1 MTDQKDWETTDVVIC
16 GCGPTGALLSAYLGR
31 AGVHNVVLEKEPT
44 ITTDPRGI
52 ALDDDGI
59 RFLQGLGLYDFI
71 YTKIGTP
78 MGRFNFVSGTDCN
91 MHKIPILAMDYNIV
105 GSTNLLKCVP
115 ADDVKVAGATGH
127 VSYIGHKQPVLESH
141 IRGCMPSSHCSLR
154 CNATVVEL
162 EEDEDWTYCTYRDA
176 TGKEHGLRAR
186 FFVGAD
192 GKTGYTR
199 KQYLEPRGVI
209 LEKFHAA
216 FYEETWVALNWRIT
230 VPTPQSHPNFPLWER
245 GYSPEQVYDLFFPPE
260 FRFLCNPDRPAVAGR
275 FGLPA
280 DRLWRF
286 EYIIHEGEDG
296 YVMASPAEMRR
307 IVYPYITHKG
317 SRYQLAEDVQFPED
331 CIEVLRCRPFTFSSR
346 TCNVWAKDRVILCG
360 DSAHVFP
367 PFGGQGIVSGFRD
380 AISLSW
386 RLAMLCR
393 YHSNKKTHHHVLK
406 AWYEERKQQ
415 LKISLATTVANG
427 VMVCETHP
435 LKIFLRDWY
444 IWFIQFIP
452 SWKRQLHHGRR
463 NAAIFRY
470 RYSNGMPFIP
480 DLNGGL
486 YLPQVYCRRTEDSEI
501 LFTDDVIYG
510 LDNTTSLFRLFVYV
524 QDSSEIP
531 AIKHALE
538 GIENWSRGEFNS
550 TKIPFISEGSDVEA
564 ISSSK
569 GRNIFQLASA
579 DEFAKSPLCTDRPR
593 PLDYDS
599 FLLGNKVQGKYIIV
613 RMDRIVFA
621 SCANEDELRGA
632 VQTMLGFLYGDNS
645 A

>member
-1 MTDQKDWETTDVVIC
+1 MTYQKDWETTEVIIC

-31 AGVHNVVLEKEPT
+31 AGVHNVVVEKEPT

-59 RFLQGLGLYDFI
+59 RLLQGLGL
-71 YTKIGTP
+71 
-78 MGRFNFVSGTDCN
+78 N
-91 MHKIPILAMDYNIV
+91 A
-105 GSTNLLKCVP
+105 P
-115 ADDVKVAGATGH
+115 ADGVKIAGATGH
-127 VSYIGHKQPVLESH
+127 VGYIGHKQPVLESH
-141 IRGCMPSSHCSLR
+141 IRNCMPLSHCSLQ
-154 CNATVVEL
+154 CNATVVQL

-176 TGKEHGLRAR
+176 TGEERGIRAR

-199 KQYLEPRGVI
+199 KRYLEPRGVFM
-209 LEKFHAA
+209 EKFHAA

-230 VPTPQSHPNFPLWER
+230 VPTPQSHPNFPLWKR
-245 GYSPEQVYDLFFPPE
+245 GYSPEQV
-260 FRFLCNPDRPAVAGR
+260 PAVSGR

-286 EYIIHEGEDG
+286 EYVIHKGEDG
-296 YVMASPAEMRR
+296 YVMASPEEMRR
-307 IVYPYITHKG
+307 VVYPYITHRG

-360 DSAHVFP
+360 DAAHVFP

-393 YHSNKKTHHHVLK
+393 YHTNNKAHHHVLK
-406 AWYEERKQQ
+406 SWYEERKQQ
-415 LKISLATTVANG
+415 LKLSLATTVANG

-444 IWFIQFIP
+444 IWFVQFIP
-452 SWKRQLHHGRR
+452 SWRRQLQHGRR
-463 NAAIFRY
+463 KAAIFRY
-470 RYSNGMPFIP
+470 KHSHGMPFIP

-486 YLPQVYCRRTEDSEI
+486 YLPQVYCRRIEDNEI
-501 LFTDDVIYG
+501 LFTDDAIYG
-510 LDNTTSLFRLFVYV
+510 SLNNASLFRLFVYAR
-524 QDSSEIP
+524 DSSEIP

-538 GIENWSRGEFNS
+538 GIENWSRGEFS
-550 TKIPFISEGSDVEA
+550 ATDIPFILEKGDIDPTSL
-564 ISSSK
+564 SK
-569 GRNIFQLASA
+569 GKNTFQVATA
-579 DEFAKSPLCTDRPR
+579 DEFADSPLCSDRPR
-593 PLDYDS
+593 PSDYDPC
-599 FLLGNKVQGKYIIV
+599 LLGDKVQGKYIIV
-613 RMDRIVFA
+613 RMDRVIFA
-621 SCANEDELRGA
+621 SCANEDELRRA
-632 VQTMLGFLYGDNS
+632 VHTMLGYLYGDDR
-645 A
+645 AEH